1 MARTARTRTR
11 ARVAVPVA
19 LALTLAPTLAACS
32 DDSAGPETGADV
44 EDVVEEEPTE
54 DEALVEE
61 EPSEDEGAVEDE
73 ALVEDEGAVGGTF
86 QEQSESL
93 VGQSV
98 TVSGT
103 VTEIVSDSAIRIG
116 EATDDSL
123 LVLGVSA
130 PLADLGLD
138 PFDETLVEDERIVQV
153 TGTVRRYDPV
163 EFTEE
168 FGEDFEGLYD
178 DSEGENV
185 IVADNVD
192 TLTGEEVT
200 VAGEVSEVVSDV
212 AFRLAGVGWD
222 VLILDAAQAAAEEG
236 EAVQVMGTVR
246 RFEILTIEEEFGT
259 DLDDELYTD
268 FEGQLVLVADSIDPI
283 ELEQ

>member
-1 MARTARTRTR
+1 MALTTRTRTR
-11 ARVAVPVA
+11 ARIAAPVA
-19 LALTLAPTLAACS
+19 LAMFMVPLAACS
-32 DDSAGPETGADV
+32 DDSAGPEAGADV
-44 EDVVEEEPTE
+44 EDVIEEEPTE
-54 DEALVEE
+54 E
-61 EPSEDEGAVEDE
+61 E
-73 ALVEDEGAVGGTF
+73 ALVEDEAVDEESVDEGVLGGTF

-93 VGQSV
+93 VDQTV
-98 TVSGT
+98 TVSAT

-116 EATDDSL
+116 ESTDDSL
-123 LVLGVSA
+123 LVLGVGT

-138 PFDETLVEDERIVQV
+138 PADESLVEEERIVQV

-168 FGEDFEGLYD
+168 FGEDFAGLYD
-178 DSEGENV
+178 DSEGQNV
-185 IVADNVD
+185 IVADSVD

-222 VLILDAAQAAAEEG
+222 VLILDSAQAAAVEG
-236 EAVQVMGTVR
+236 EAVQVSGTVR
-246 RFEILTIEEEFGT
+246 RFEILTLEEEFGT

-268 FEGQLVLVADSIDPI
+268 FEGQLVLVADSIEPTD
-283 ELEQ
+283 LEQ

>member
-1 MARTARTRTR
+1 MALAARTR
-11 ARVAVPVA
+11 ARARIAVPVA
-19 LALTLAPTLAACS
+19 LAMFMAPLAACS

-44 EDVVEEEPTE
+44 EDVVVEEPTE
-54 DEALVEE
+54 DEALVEDE
-61 EPSEDEGAVEDE
+61 AVDEGV
-73 ALVEDEGAVGGTF
+73 LGGTF

-93 VGQSV
+93 VDQTV
-98 TVSGT
+98 TVSAT

-116 EATDDSL
+116 ASTDDSL
-123 LVLGVSA
+123 LVIGVGT

-138 PFDETLVEDERIVQV
+138 PFDETLVEDERVVQV

-168 FGEDFEGLYD
+168 FGEDFDGLYEE
-178 DSEGENV
+178 SEGQNV
-185 IVADNVD
+185 IVADSID

-200 VAGEVSEVVSDV
+200 VAGEVSEIISDV

-222 VLILDAAQAAAEEG
+222 VLILDSGQAAAEEG
-236 EAVQVMGTVR
+236 EAVQVTGTVR
-246 RFEILTIEEEFGT
+246 RFEIVTIEEEFGT

-268 FEGQLVLVADSIDPI
+268 FEGQLVLVADSIEPTDLP
-283 ELEQ
+283 Q